1 MHVLRRTI
9 ETVGAS
15 MLVIAGAASAAET
28 TSGDAASKVAAQFH
42 AALAAGNADGAS
54 SLLSAEALIYES
66 GHAET
71 RDEYISHHLAA
82 DIAFAKATQ
91 RTVKTTRQQCDES
104 MCVLM
109 QSGETSGTIKGKSV
123 RYVGQETMVLR
134 REGDAWKIQH
144 VHWSSHKK

>member
-1 MHVLRRTI
+1 MQVMRRTI
-9 ETVGAS
+9 QTIGAAV
-15 MLVIAGAASAAET
+15 LVMAGAASAADA
-28 TSGDAASKVAAQFH
+28 TSGEAASKVAAQFH
-42 AALAAGNADGAS
+42 AALTAGNAEGAS
-54 SLLSAEALIYES
+54 ALLSATALIYES

-91 RTVKTTRQQCDES
+91 RTVKNTRQQCDET

-109 QSGETSGTIKGKSV
+109 QSSETTGTVKGKSV

-144 VHWSSHKK
+144 VHWSSHK

>member
-1 MHVLRRTI
+1 MHAIRRTHVTLCAAI
-9 ETVGAS
+9 
-15 MLVIAGAASAAET
+15 LVMACTANAAET
-28 TSGDAASKVAAQFH
+28 TSAEAASKVAAQFH
-42 AALAAGNADGAS
+42 AALTAGNVDGAS
-54 SLLSAEALIYES
+54 ALLSATALIYES

-91 RTVKTTRQQCDES
+91 RTVKNTRQQCDES

-109 QSGETSGTIKGKSV
+109 QSSETTGTVKGKSV

-144 VHWSSHKK
+144 VHWSSHK

>member
-1 MHVLRRTI
+1 MQVTKSTHVSLC
-9 ETVGAS
+9 GA
-15 MLVIAGAASAAET
+15 MLVWACAANAADATSAE
-28 TSGDAASKVAAQFH
+28 AASKVAAQFH
-42 AALAAGNADGAS
+42 AALTAGNADGAS
-54 SLLSAEALIYES
+54 ALLSAKALVYES

-91 RTVKTTRQQCDES
+91 RTVKNTQQHCDES

-109 QSGETSGTIKGKSV
+109 QSSETTGTVKGKSV

-144 VHWSSHKK
+144 VHWSSHK

>member
-1 MHVLRRTI
+1 MRRTI
-9 ETVGAS
+9 ETVGAAI
-15 MLVIAGAASAAET
+15 LVMAGVANAAEAP
-28 TSGDAASKVAAQFH
+28 SAEAASKVAAQFH

-54 SLLSAEALIYES
+54 ALLSATALIYES

-71 RDEYISHHLAA
+71 RDEYISHHLAD

-104 MCVLM
+104 MCLLM
-109 QSGETSGTIKGKSV
+109 QSSETTGSVKGKSV

-144 VHWSSHKK
+144 VHWSSHK